1 MRAGSIVNQL
11 RWLGVAPALIM
22 LAMLLIALT
31 WQRFDDAE
39 SDLMG
44 RGVFMSQF
52 VAAAAEYGVMSG
64 SPVELQQQAR
74 QVLQHPDIRLVRFFD
89 ANDVLLYEAYGG
101 VTAEPL
107 ADRYQRSFEASVY
120 RQPMLD
126 TGSLGGVFEGQP
138 VIPERIGY
146 VQLVLSAAPLVAR
159 QREILIATL
168 MPAFIAMFFGL
179 AIASRMAGRLS
190 RPITRLSALVQGI
203 RGGDFHVRGS
213 DSLRGELAVLQA
225 DINQLAAELE
235 RSRDE
240 QEQAMGALREARER
254 AESASLAKSE
264 FLAMMSHELRTP
276 MNGVMGMLQLLN
288 GGSLG
293 EQQRQYAKAALDST
307 ANLLDVINDIL
318 DFSRVESG
326 RIEPEYLYFSL
337 TDVVASCV
345 DNVRYVAEQKGLT
358 LTVEGLEGIRS
369 IEVCADPTRM
379 RQIIANLLSN
389 AVKFTSSGEVRVAIK
404 IDVMANARASVA
416 IAISDTGIGI
426 PAEKLPSLFDAF
438 SQVDSSTTRRYGG
451 TGLGLAIAQRLTRL
465 LGGVLT
471 VESEEGRGTCFEA
484 RFVFACQKIEVNSPA
499 AKDLQVLPQI
509 SGHILLVED
518 NEINR
523 LVAQHML
530 LAAGLTVD
538 CAVDGEDA
546 LRQLAR
552 ATPDLV
558 LMDIQMPV
566 MDGLEAVRRYR
577 EHERSTEQQRR
588 TGQRRLPFVALTAN
602 ALIGERERCL
612 QAGMDEYLA
621 KPFQRRELI
630 SLLARY
636 LSPHS

>member
-39 SDLMG
+39 SDLAG

-64 SPVELQQQAR
+64 NPVELQQQAR
-74 QVLQHPDIRLVRFFD
+74 QLLQHPDVRRVHFFD
-89 ANDVLLYEAYGG
+89 ANDALLYEAYSG
-101 VTAEPL
+101 VTAEPSME
-107 ADRYQRSFEASVY
+107 RYQRSFHASVY

-126 TGSLGGVFEGQP
+126 TGPLVGAFEGES
-138 VIPERIGY
+138 VAPERIGS
-146 VQLVLSAAPLVAR
+146 VELVLSAAPLIAR

-213 DSLRGELAVLQA
+213 DLLRGELAVLQD

-235 RSRDE
+235 RSREE
-240 QEQAMGALREARER
+240 QEQAMDALREARQR

-288 GGSLG
+288 GESLD
-293 EQQRQYAKAALDST
+293 EQQRQYAKAALEST

-326 RIEPEYLYFSL
+326 RIELEYLYFPL
-337 TDVVASCV
+337 TDVVVSCV
-345 DNVRYVAEQKGLT
+345 NNVRYMAEQKGLK
-358 LTVEGLEGIRS
+358 LSVDGLDNIRA
-369 IEVCADPTRM
+369 IEVCADPTRI

-389 AVKFTSSGEVRVAIK
+389 AVKFTASGEVRVTIK
-404 IDVMANARASVA
+404 IDIMTSARASVV

-499 AKDLQVLPQI
+499 VKDQQQPQI
-509 SGHILLVED
+509 SGHVLLVED
-518 NEINR
+518 NEVNR

-552 ATPDLV
+552 VTPDLV

-577 EHERSTEQQRR
+577 EHERSTGQQ
-588 TGQRRLPFVALTAN
+588 RLPFVALTAN

-621 KPFQRRELI
+621 KPFQRREFI
-630 SLLARY
+630 TLLARY
-636 LSPHS
+636 LSSPHS